1 MFCAST
7 TVIYQSNAIHTGN
20 DKHAPYVIPL
30 YQLVPGPQC
39 TWHRDAG
46 LTLNY
51 GYLYDTGVCMPCTEY
66 TERCNLLNLE
76 SVYNVHSVRHF

>member
-30 YQLVPGPQC
+30 YQLVPEPRTMYKAQGC
-39 TWHRDAG
+39 LIDFK
-46 LTLNY
+46 
-51 GYLYDTGVCMPCTEY
+51 
-66 TERCNLLNLE
+66 LLLP
-76 SVYNVHSVRHF
+76 V

>member
-30 YQLVPGPQC
+30 YQLVPEPLC
-39 TWHRDAG
+39 IRHRDAR
-46 LTLNY
+46 LTSNY
-51 GYLYDTGVCMPCTEY
+51 FYLYDTGVRIYQYEKMQTYELGI
-66 TERCNLLNLE
+66 NI
-76 SVYNVHSVRHF
+76 